1 MPRLKPTPAELD
13 QNIFTIYTMKTLKL
27 SKTIFWD
34 VKYEDL
40 DEEKHAR
47 FIIERAF
54 ERGGTND
61 LFTVMKYYGSEKI
74 KNEVLASRWLQDS
87 TINLLCLL
95 YNLTPPQFRCYELKQ
110 SNLVLYPS

>member
-1 MPRLKPTPAELD
+1 
-13 QNIFTIYTMKTLKL
+13 MKILKL

-34 VKYEDL
+34 VNYDEL

-54 ERGGTND
+54 ERGFEID
-61 LFTVMKYYGSEKI
+61 IFKVMKFYGKDKI
-74 KNEVLASRWLQDS
+74 IEESTHSRWLQDS

-95 YNLTPPQFRCYELKQ
+95 YNLKPTNFRCYELKL
-110 SNLVLYPS
+110 SNQIHYPY